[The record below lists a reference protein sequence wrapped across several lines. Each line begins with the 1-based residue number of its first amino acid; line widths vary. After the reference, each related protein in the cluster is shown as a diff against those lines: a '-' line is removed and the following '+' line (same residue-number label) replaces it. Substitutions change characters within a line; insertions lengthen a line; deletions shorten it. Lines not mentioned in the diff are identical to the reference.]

1 MRADRLIAL
10 TLLLHERGR
19 VTAPAIAGEFG
30 VSVRTVYR
38 DIDMLDSIG
47 VPVIVDRGPAGGY
60 RLMEGYQPHLTGLLR
75 NEAEALFLA
84 GIPGPAGEL
93 GFGGELVSAQR
104 KVLATLT
111 PEARKRAEAIR
122 DWIHLDAP
130 GWFLRSEELPQLRPV
145 AGALWEG
152 RSLQVLYQ
160 RWSSRE
166 PPVERR
172 IDPLGLVLKSGTWYL
187 GGRVED
193 QVRFYRVSRLL
204 AIDVLDT
211 GFERPAG
218 FDLAT
223 AWRNWMDRFEQN
235 LYPIEATVR
244 LNAEGLARVGVMLAP
259 VAARRVEDTLGVP
272 GADGWCRARMA
283 IESIE
288 HGIADALRIGRGVEV
303 IGPPEFRSAIA
314 DTARV
319 IAARHAKLDGEGVVT
334 DSAGAMG
341 SSPSPLPGQ

>member
-19 VTAPAIAGEFG
+19 VTAQAIAEELG
-30 VSVRTVYR
+30 VSIRTVYR
-38 DIDMLDSIG
+38 DIDMLDGIG
-47 VPVIVDRGPAGGY
+47 VPVIVDRGPAGGF
-60 RLMEGYQPHLTGLLR
+60 RLMEGYRPHLTGLLR
-75 NEAEALFLA
+75 SEAEALFLA
-84 GIPGPAGEL
+84 GLPGPAADL

-104 KVLATLT
+104 KVLTTLT
-111 PEARKRAEAIR
+111 PEARTRAEAIR

-160 RWSSRE
+160 RWNSRE
-166 PPVERR
+166 PPVRRR
-172 IDPLGLVLKSGTWYL
+172 IDPLGLVLKSGVWYL
-187 GGRVED
+187 GGRIED
-193 QVRFYRVSRLL
+193 QVRFYRVSRML

-218 FDLAT
+218 FGLAT

-259 VAARRVEDTLGVP
+259 IAARRVEDTLGIP
-272 GADGWCRARMA
+272 GVDGWCKAKMP

-288 HGIADALRIGRGVEV
+288 HGIADALRIGRGIEV
-303 IGPPEFRSAIA
+303 LEPPEFRSAIA
-314 DTARV
+314 ETARI
-319 IAARHAKLDGEGVVT
+319 IAARHAKPDGKGVGTDGEG
-334 DSAGAMG
+334 AMD